1 MKRSIKWLFFNFLC
15 YLCMNFTLF
24 AQTPTRGIIKTGTT
38 IFSYSSAN
46 PKVDASQTENDM
58 LVFDPALLYRR
69 GADLTNGIVRT
80 VVSSST
86 PSTSATDC
94 PLTNISSGICIKMYK
109 YNPTASDGKGSFL
122 YGGFVTTNSTTYTIN
137 PWKISRGW
145 WHSPYLSTDIKELVK
160 RATGNRTEGK
170 FKVIVEVSMKN
181 SNFIAFKIPGLGA
194 FDSSLIFLTPG
205 SYPKPN
211 NFVSI
216 GCHRG
221 YWDGVRDPENTY
233 NAIKKAID
241 NLYGM
246 IELDMQTTSDNK
258 VIVFHDMG
266 LNKRTTLTG
275 SVNLKTLA
283 QLQALPVK
291 NRYDEVINEPSSAS
305 YIRSLDQILSY
316 IKTNSTSATLPW
328 INLDRAANDATTFK
342 LVYPIINGQQLVNR
356 SIFKGRY
363 PISHTDII
371 TPFLQMNITDAET
384 MKAIYFTPVLFDGVN
399 ETSTAYTEQD
409 VQKYKD
415 YIDGWIN
422 SGLADG
428 FELTFKAYPFGTAE
442 YGAGNAN
449 QIWIL
454 KKWAILGNKNFVEYV
469 QSFGYPVGIFTSV
482 PEVCAIP
489 DFNPTTGARVTTNL
503 VSGFVKENSTTFVPK
518 VTDIGDWD
526 FRGDWDFYIPAG
538 VNYVLTD
545 RPDALKVYLQAAGKY
560 KPF

>member
-1 MKRSIKWLFFNFLC
+1 MS
-15 YLCMNFTLF
+15 F

-38 IFSYSSAN
+38 IFNYSSAN
-46 PKVDASQTENDM
+46 PKVDPSQTENDM

-86 PSTSATDC
+86 PSTIVTSC
-94 PLTNISSGICIKMYK
+94 PLTNVNSGICIKMYK
-109 YNPTASDGKGSFL
+109 YNSSAIDGKGKFL
-122 YGGFVTTNSTTYTIN
+122 YGGFVTTSSTSYTIN
-137 PWKISRGW
+137 PWKLPNSEVPYW
-145 WHSPYLSTDIKELVK
+145 FSPYLSTDIKELVK
-160 RATGNRTEGK
+160 RATGNRTEGE
-170 FKVIVEVSMKN
+170 FKVIVEVSIKN

-221 YWDGVRDPENTY
+221 YWEGVRDPENSY
-233 NAIKKAID
+233 SAIKKAID

-266 LNKRTTLTG
+266 LNKRTDLTG
-275 SVNLKTLA
+275 SVQSKSLA
-283 QLQALPVK
+283 QLQGKLLK
-291 NRYDEVINEPSSAS
+291 NRFDEIIDQPATAPPS
-305 YIRSLDQILSY
+305 IQSLDIILSF
-316 IKTNSTSATLPW
+316 IKNNSTTIPIPW

-342 LVYPIINGQQLVNR
+342 LVYPIINGQQLVSR

-371 TPFLQMNITDAET
+371 TAFNQMNITNPET
-384 MKAIYFTPVLFDGVN
+384 MKAIYFTPVLFDGLN

-428 FELTFKAYPFGTAE
+428 FELTFKAYPFGTVE

-449 QIWIL
+449 QVWIL
-454 KKWAILGNKNFVEYV
+454 RKWAILGNKNFVEYV

-489 DFNPTTGARVTTNL
+489 DFNSTTGARVTTNL
-503 VSGFVKENSTTFVPK
+503 VSGFVKENSTTFVPR
-518 VTDIGDWD
+518 VTDIGDFD
-526 FRGDWDFYIPAG
+526 FRGDWDFYVPAG